1 MATSNKKKLYYNKVV
16 KKYQEG
22 KSYAVISKE
31 LSLGVKTHLLFLE
44 NVYLC
49 IGSTKI
55 GFKDKQ
61 STQSSNKKKK
71 TTKIRIKKK
80 RDNFI

>member
-1 MATSNKKKLYYNKVV
+1 MATSNKKKLCYNKVV

-49 IGSTKI
+49 IESTKI
-55 GFKDKQ
+55 GFKNKQ
-61 STQSSNKKKK
+61 STQSSNKKK
-71 TTKIRIKKK
+71 
-80 RDNFI
+80 DN

>member
-1 MATSNKKKLYYNKVV
+1 MV

-22 KSYAVISKE
+22 KSYALISKE

-49 IGSTKI
+49 IESTKI

-61 STQSSNKKKK
+61 STQSSNKKKRQLKLGLRKSETTLFRFK
-71 TTKIRIKKK
+71 TSR
-80 RDNFI
+80 